1 MRVRVR
7 ARDPART
14 RPDLVALTLILTLAQ
29 ALPTALSTAVEEEAQ
44 APMGAA
50 AEHALPVG

>member
-1 MRVRVR
+1 MPV
-7 ARDPART
+7 ALART
-14 RPDLVALTLILTLAQ
+14 RTLTLILSLAQ

-50 AEHALPVG
+50 AEHALPVGYG